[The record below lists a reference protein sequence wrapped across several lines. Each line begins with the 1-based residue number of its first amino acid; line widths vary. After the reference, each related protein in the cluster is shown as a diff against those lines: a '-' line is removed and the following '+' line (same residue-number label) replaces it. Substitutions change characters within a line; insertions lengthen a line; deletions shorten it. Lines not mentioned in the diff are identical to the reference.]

1 MEFQIKKVLKILI
14 LDLSP
19 SPFTIYMDL
28 DNIFSSVKS
37 KSVGLNAKKMIGDHT
52 SVLSLISNDFTI
64 YMNIII
70 LLITRDS
77 VSPSVFK

>member
-1 MEFQIKKVLKILI
+1 MEFQIKKVWKNLI

-37 KSVGLNAKKMIGDHT
+37 KSVGLNAKK
-52 SVLSLISNDFTI
+52 
-64 YMNIII
+64 
-70 LLITRDS
+70 
-77 VSPSVFK
+77 